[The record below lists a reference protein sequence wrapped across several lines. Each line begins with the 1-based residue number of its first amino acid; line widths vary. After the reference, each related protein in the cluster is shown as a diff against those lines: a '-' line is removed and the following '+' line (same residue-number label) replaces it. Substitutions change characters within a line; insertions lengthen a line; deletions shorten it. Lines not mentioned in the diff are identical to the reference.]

1 MNAYIGKLL
10 HLCDPTLPI
19 GGYSHSNGLESYVQH
34 KIVKDD
40 ATTESFVHNMI
51 TNNVLYNDAS
61 FVKLAYETAMSNDI
75 AALIALDQECA
86 ALKAP
91 VEIKQA
97 SRKLGVRLFKIFDR
111 QVTSPIIEKYQE
123 AINSQEAE
131 GHYSVTFGLYAALFG
146 IPISEAIYA
155 FFYNSAVGMVTNAVK
170 LVPLSQLSGQ
180 DILYRMQDVIQSVVP
195 KVLSLDRSLVGFCN
209 IGFDIR
215 CMEHE
220 KLYSRLY
227 MS

>member
-1 MNAYIGKLL
+1 MNNYIGKLL

-19 GGYSHSNGLESYVQH
+19 GGYSHSNGLVTYVQLE
-34 KIVKDD
+34 IVKDD
-40 ATTESFVHNMI
+40 ASTEAFVHNMI
-51 TNNVLYNDAS
+51 TNNILYNDAS
-61 FVKLAYETAMSNDI
+61 FVKLAYEIAIDGDI
-75 AALIALDQECA
+75 DALIAIDHECS

-91 VEIKQA
+91 AEVKQA
-97 SRKLGVRLFKIFDR
+97 SRKLGIRLLKIFDR
-111 QVTSPIIEKYQE
+111 QTTSPIIGKYQE
-123 AINSQEAE
+123 AIASQDAD
-131 GHYSVTFGLYAALFG
+131 GHYSIVFGLYAALFG

-180 DILYRMQDVIQSVVP
+180 DILYKMQDVIRCAVP
-195 KVLSLDRSLVGFCN
+195 KVLELDRDLIGLCN

>member
-1 MNAYIGKLL
+1 MNTYIGKLL

-19 GGYSHSNGLESYVQH
+19 GGYSHSNGLETYVQN

-40 ATTESFVHNMI
+40 ASTEVFVRNMI
-51 TNNVLYNDAS
+51 TNNILYNDAS
-61 FVKLAYETAMSNDI
+61 FVKLAYGIALHNDI
-75 AALIALDQECA
+75 NELITLDQECA

-91 VEIKQA
+91 IEIKQS
-97 SRKLGVRLFKIFDR
+97 SRKLGIRLLKIFDR
-111 QVTSPIIEKYQE
+111 QVSSPLIEKYQK
-123 AINSQEAE
+123 AIIKQEAE
-131 GHYSVTFGLYAALFG
+131 GHYSIIFGLYAALFE
-146 IPISEAIYA
+146 IPINETIYA
-155 FFYNSAVGMVTNAVK
+155 FLYNAAVGMITNAVK

-180 DILYRMQDVIQSVVP
+180 DILYRMQDIIETTTTQVII
-195 KVLSLDRSLVGFCN
+195 LDRDLVGICN

>member
-1 MNAYIGKLL
+1 MNAYLGKLL

-19 GGYSHSNGLESYVQH
+19 GGYSHSNGLETYVQH

-40 ATTESFVHNMI
+40 ASTEEFVHNMI
-51 TNNVLYNDAS
+51 TNNILYNDAS
-61 FVKLAYETAMSNDI
+61 FVKLAYEIALCDDI
-75 AALIALDQECA
+75 DKLIALDQECA

-91 VEIKQA
+91 VELKQA
-97 SRKLGVRLFKIFDR
+97 SRKLGIRLLKIFDR
-111 QVTSPIIEKYQE
+111 QITSSIIEKYQK
-123 AINSQEAE
+123 AITSQNAE
-131 GHYSVTFGLYAALFG
+131 GHYSIIFGLYAALFK
-146 IPISEAIYA
+146 IPIYEAVYA
-155 FFYNSAVGMVTNAVK
+155 FLYNAAVGMVTNAVK

-180 DILYRMQDVIQSVVP
+180 DILYKMQDIIQTTVP
-195 KVLSLDRSLVGFCN
+195 MVLNLDRSLVGLCN

-220 KLYSRLY
+220 RLYSRLY

>member
-1 MNAYIGKLL
+1 MNTYLGKLL

-19 GGYSHSNGLESYVQH
+19 GGYSHSNGLETYVQH

-40 ATTESFVHNMI
+40 ASTEEFVHNMI
-51 TNNVLYNDAS
+51 TNNILYNDAS
-61 FVKLAYETAMSNDI
+61 FVKLAYEIALCDDI
-75 AALIALDQECA
+75 NKLIALDQECA

-91 VEIKQA
+91 IEIKQA
-97 SRKLGVRLFKIFDR
+97 SRKLGVRLLKIFDR
-111 QVTSPIIEKYQE
+111 QVSSPIIEKYQT
-123 AINSQEAE
+123 AITTQDAE
-131 GHYSVTFGLYAALFG
+131 GHYSIIFGLYSALFK
-146 IPISEAIYA
+146 IPVYEAIYA
-155 FFYNSAVGMVTNAVK
+155 FFYNAAVGMVTNAVK

-180 DILYRMQDVIQSVVP
+180 DILYKMQDVIQITVP
-195 KVLSLDRSLVGFCN
+195 QVLNLDRSLVGLCN

-220 KLYSRLY
+220 RLYSRLY

>member
-1 MNAYIGKLL
+1 MNAYLGKLL

-19 GGYSHSNGLESYVQH
+19 GGYSHSNGLETYVQQ

-40 ATTESFVHNMI
+40 VSTEAFVHNMI
-51 TNNVLYNDAS
+51 TNNLLYNDAS
-61 FVKLAYETAMSNDI
+61 FVKLAYEIALRNDI
-75 AALIALDQECA
+75 SELIALDQECA

-91 VEIKQA
+91 IEIKQA
-97 SRKLGVRLFKIFDR
+97 SRKLGTRLIKIFDR
-111 QVTSPIIEKYQE
+111 QTTSPIVTKYQA
-123 AINSQEAE
+123 AISKQDAE
-131 GHYSVTFGLYAALFG
+131 GHYSIIFGLYAALFE
-146 IPISEAIYA
+146 IPIHEAIYA
-155 FFYNSAVGMVTNAVK
+155 FLYNATVGMVTNAVK

-180 DILYRMQDVIQSVVP
+180 DILFRMQDVIQSSVSQI
-195 KVLSLDRSLVGFCN
+195 LILDRDLVGLCN

-220 KLYSRLY
+220 RLYSRLY